1 MKTNN
6 INSILGLWVSMVV
19 IGSIALA
26 CSDDE
31 LSPGSNLNTTPA
43 ELTELDSWIHDNFTR
58 PYNIEVI
65 YRWSES
71 LVDQSRFLYPPV
83 ADSVQPA
90 LNVVSKLWIEP
101 YTAVAGENFVK
112 KIAPRQIV
120 LVGGR
125 NVNPSG
131 TITLGLAEAGKR
143 VSLFEIDLLD
153 KTERAAV
160 DEFIHTIQHEYV
172 HILNQTKPFDEEA
185 YGTISPEGYTA
196 QWFNESTDGSRT
208 AGFIT
213 AYARASEI
221 EDFAEMASTMLNMS
235 RTEWDALITSIG
247 GTGTTR
253 LRQKERIVVDYYK
266 TEFDVDLYVLQDSVY
281 RATQRII
288 QE

>member
-1 MKTNN
+1 MNKKIT
-6 INSILGLWVSMVV
+6 IIQYGFSLIVSGLL
-19 IGSIALA
+19 LA
-26 CSDDE
+26 ACGADDD
-31 LSPGSNLNTTPA
+31 LSAGSNLDTTPA
-43 ELTELDSWIHDNFTR
+43 RLNTLDTWIDDNFIT

-71 LVDQSRFLYPPV
+71 LVEQDRYLYPPL

-90 LNVVSKLWIEP
+90 LNVVRKLWIEP
-101 YTAVAGENFVK
+101 YTAVAGAGFVER
-112 KIAPRQIV
+112 IAPRQIV

-143 VSLFEIDLLD
+143 ITLFEIDLLN
-153 KTERAAV
+153 KTERTDV

-196 QWFNESTDGSRT
+196 QWFNETTEGSRQE
-208 AGFIT
+208 GFIT

-235 RTEWDALITSIG
+235 RPEWDALVTAIG
-247 GTGTTR
+247 STGTTR
-253 LRQKERIVVDYYK
+253 IRQKERIVVDYYK
-266 TEFDVDLYVLQDSVY
+266 SEFDIDLYVLQDSVY
-281 RATQRII
+281 RATQRLI
-288 QE
+288 EE

>member
-1 MKTNN
+1 MNTRKYTTRFWAPV
-6 INSILGLWVSMVV
+6 LGLMSC
-19 IGSIALA
+19 IAFA

-31 LSPGSNLNTTPA
+31 ISAGSNLNTTPVT
-43 ELTELDSWIHDNFTR
+43 LNTLDTWISQNFTK
-58 PYNIEVI
+58 PYNIEII

-71 LVDQSRFLYPPV
+71 LVDQSRYLYPPA

-101 YTAVAGENFVK
+101 YTVVGGDNFVK
-112 KIAPRQIV
+112 KIAPRQLV

-131 TITLGLAEAGKR
+131 TITLGLAEGGKR
-143 VSLFEIDLLD
+143 ITLFEIDLLD
-153 KTERAAV
+153 KTNRAAV
-160 DEFIHTIQHEYV
+160 DQFIHTIQHEYV
-172 HILNQTKPFDEEA
+172 HILNQTKPFDEGA

-196 QWFNESTDGSRT
+196 QWFNEPLAGSRT

-213 AYARASEI
+213 SYARSSEI
-221 EDFAEMASTMLNMS
+221 EDFAEMASTMLNMN
-235 RTEWDALITSIG
+235 RTEWDALVTGVG

-266 TEFDVDLYVLQDSVY
+266 TEFDIDLYVLQDSVY
-281 RATQRII
+281 RATQRLI
-288 QE
+288 Q